1 MISNIRKSSFK
12 REFYSNTI
20 LPQET
25 RKISNDQPKLT
36 IKKLKKEQIKHKVS
50 RRKEI
55 INIREEINEITMEKT
70 IEKMNETKNWLSKKI
85 KLINLNSSK
94 TQMLGKIEGRR
105 ISGPQRMT

>member
-1 MISNIRKSSFK
+1 MK
-12 REFYSNTI
+12 
-20 LPQET
+20 
-25 RKISNDQPKLT
+25 
-36 IKKLKKEQIKHKVS
+36 KKERSQIKHKVS